1 MADIFDLFKKI
12 GARAAAPSGPVE
24 CIVACLG
31 NPGRQYDGSRHNA
44 GFAAADYIAEKRG
57 FAINRLRF
65 ESLTGECMIA
75 GVRTLFLK
83 PSTFMNLSGRAVVA
97 AMQFYKIPI
106 ERVVVVHDDVSLPP
120 GRLRIRP
127 HGSDGGHKGLQNILY
142 LTGSDQFVRVKIGV
156 GEKPHPDWDM
166 VDWVLGVPGPE
177 DMHRIEEAIVRVNE
191 ALEPLV
197 KGDVADAMNRFN
209 R

>member
-1 MADIFDLFKKI
+1 MADIFELFKKI
-12 GARAAAPSGPVE
+12 GSRGPLPTGPVD

-31 NPGRQYDGSRHNA
+31 NPGRQYENTRHNV
-44 GFAAADYIAEKRG
+44 GFVAADYIAQKRG
-57 FAINRLRF
+57 FRIDRLRF
-65 ESLTGECMIA
+65 ESLTGECAIA
-75 GVRTLFLK
+75 GLRALFLK
-83 PSTFMNLSGRAVVA
+83 PSTFMNLSGRAVAA

-106 ERVVVVHDDVSLPP
+106 ERVIVVHDDASLPP

-127 HGSDGGHKGLQNILY
+127 RGSDGGHKGLQSIIY
-142 LTGSDQFVRVKIGV
+142 LTQSDAFVRVKIGV

-166 VDWVLGVPGPE
+166 ADWVLGVPGA
-177 DMHRIEEAIVRVNE
+177 DDRKRIEETIVLVNE

-197 KGDVADAMNRFN
+197 KGDVAGAMNRFN